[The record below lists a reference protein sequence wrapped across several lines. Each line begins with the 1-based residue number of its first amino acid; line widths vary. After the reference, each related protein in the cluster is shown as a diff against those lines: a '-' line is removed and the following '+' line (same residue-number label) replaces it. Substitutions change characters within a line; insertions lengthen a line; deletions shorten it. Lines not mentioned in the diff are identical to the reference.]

1 MTITLSNAQ
10 NSVSSYFLRNL
21 DRGLEA
27 LVSCA
32 LESGGYVSQGIQELL
47 QFRRYMNVV
56 SITFFHDIEWL
67 DLEFLWLLYGT

>member
-1 MTITLSNAQ
+1 MELRAKHNEIVTQKMWHVTIALSNAQ
-10 NSVSSYFLRNL
+10 NPVSSHFLRNL

-47 QFRRYMNVV
+47 QFRRYMNVF
-56 SITFFHDIEWL
+56 S
-67 DLEFLWLLYGT
+67 